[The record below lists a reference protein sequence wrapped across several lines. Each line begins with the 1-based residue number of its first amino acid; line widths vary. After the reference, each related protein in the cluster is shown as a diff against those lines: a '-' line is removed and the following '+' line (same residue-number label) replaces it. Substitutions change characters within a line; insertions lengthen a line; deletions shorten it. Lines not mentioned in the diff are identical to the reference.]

1 MLDKLKALEAAAT
14 PGPWRR
20 DDRSGWHYPTP
31 DAVVI
36 DEKLEE
42 RQMPTSIIRPKG
54 DSPGSVSCTVGKY
67 EREQANAEFI
77 AAARNA
83 LPDLIAV
90 AQKLDIWVRSLD
102 AHYRDDDDRNP
113 VPEFIRDA
121 LARLEATQ

>member
-14 PGPWRR
+14 PGPWPVGFIFWSLRQVEKSCNDTVYSHMDGAELS
-20 DDRSGWHYPTP
+20 DDESGRCPSKT
-31 DAVVI
+31 DAP
-36 DEKLEE
+36 L
-42 RQMPTSIIRPKG
+42 
-54 DSPGSVSCTVGKY
+54 
-67 EREQANAEFI
+67 I

-102 AHYRDDDDRNP
+102 AHYRDDDERNP
-113 VPEFIRDA
+113 VPDFIRDA